1 MTWMAEGQSGE
12 RDVAV
17 SYHGGAG
24 GWAQGERRWASACH
38 FSLRGLSSFSE
49 RASTQ
54 NAPSFLS
61 DTTAPASPPDF
72 SAPRRTQALPWPGAW
87 VQACISAFTHFS
99 VVSHPAEVMCWV
111 PTSTSSRA
119 SCVSRV
125 STHGHPVRGTCAQ
138 AERPALLSGLRVSSL
153 WRASLG
159 PGSLRRPLHHSRALE
174 ATQTVSSPT
183 RGAQDQDT
191 GVLSLGSVTDS
202 HCHLEQT
209 VSLSVYSPVHLY
221 KGGGLAD
228 EVPQTQDAC
237 VLRAL

>member
-1 MTWMAEGQSGE
+1 MGEQVGGLKGRGGGPLPATLASG
-12 RDVAV
+12 
-17 SYHGGAG
+17 
-24 GWAQGERRWASACH
+24 ACLLFLKGPQLKMH
-38 FSLRGLSSFSE
+38 H
-49 RASTQ
+49 
-54 NAPSFLS
+54 PSCLIQQPL
-61 DTTAPASPPDF
+61 PAPDF

-138 AERPALLSGLRVSSL
+138 AEWPALLSGLRVSSL

-174 ATQTVSSPT
+174 ATQ
-183 RGAQDQDT
+183 
-191 GVLSLGSVTDS
+191 
-202 HCHLEQT
+202 
-209 VSLSVYSPVHLY
+209 
-221 KGGGLAD
+221 
-228 EVPQTQDAC
+228 
-237 VLRAL
+237 